1 MIVLLI
7 ITKTAMEMWLWW
19 LGDKDETQVV
29 MQLMVIQS
37 KKEICRRDKILY
49 RLLPIEIDNIVWN
62 YHNEA
67 NEKNKDCLVV
77 VLGHYKSSSG

>member
-7 ITKTAMEMWLWW
+7 ITKLAMEMCDYGLFCW

-37 KKEICRRDKILY
+37 KKEICKMR
-49 RLLPIEIDNIVWN
+49 
-62 YHNEA
+62 
-67 NEKNKDCLVV
+67 
-77 VLGHYKSSSG
+77 